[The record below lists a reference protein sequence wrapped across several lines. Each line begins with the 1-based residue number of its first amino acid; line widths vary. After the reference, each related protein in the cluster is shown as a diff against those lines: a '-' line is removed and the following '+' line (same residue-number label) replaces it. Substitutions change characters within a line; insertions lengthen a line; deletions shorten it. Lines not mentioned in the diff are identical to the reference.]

1 MNSKR
6 EEEKLSGVYRQLVQ
20 FAKEQGARKLVL
32 FGSRARGDC
41 GEKSD
46 IDIAVFGCRD
56 FAAFYDRVQ
65 EELWSLLEVDI
76 INGDSG
82 ISPELERGIERDGR
96 VLYEKV

>member
-1 MNSKR
+1 MNGKR
-6 EEEKLSGVYRQLVQ
+6 EDEKIARVYRQLVQ
-20 FAKEQGARKLVL
+20 FAKEQGAQKLVL

-41 GEKSD
+41 REKSD

-82 ISPELERGIERDGR
+82 ISPELEREIERDGR

>member
-1 MNSKR
+1 MNGKR
-6 EEEKLSGVYRQLVQ
+6 EDEKIARVYRQLAQ
-20 FAKEQGARKLVL
+20 FAKEQGAQKLVL

-41 GEKSD
+41 REKSD

-82 ISPELERGIERDGR
+82 ISPELEREIERDGR

>member
-1 MNSKR
+1 MNGKR
-6 EEEKLSGVYRQLVQ
+6 EDEKIARVYRQLAQ
-20 FAKEQGARKLVL
+20 FAKEQGAQKLVL

-41 GEKSD
+41 REKSD

-76 INGDSG
+76 IVGDSG
-82 ISPELERGIERDGR
+82 ISPELEREIERDGR

>member
-1 MNSKR
+1 MNGKR
-6 EEEKLSGVYRQLVQ
+6 EDEKIARVYRQLAQ
-20 FAKEQGARKLVL
+20 FAKEQGAQKLVL

-41 GEKSD
+41 REKSD

-76 INGDSG
+76 IDGDSG
-82 ISPELERGIERDGR
+82 ISPELEREIERDGR